1 MHPFAG
7 SHVSSCAPY
16 TGRMTSD
23 AMQNLLRKARLGVL
37 VTIKKDGRPQLSNV
51 SYVYD
56 PESSL
61 VRVSVTDGRAKTGNL
76 RRDPRASF
84 YVANADGNTYVVAEG
99 TAELTPVAADPHDAV
114 VDELVEHFRAVR
126 GSDHPDWDEFRR
138 AMVSEK
144 RLLVRLPVDRTYGLS
159 Q

>member
-1 MHPFAG
+1 
-7 SHVSSCAPY
+7 
-16 TGRMTSD
+16 MTQD
-23 AMQNLLRKARLGVL
+23 ATMNVLQNGRLGVL

-51 SYVYD
+51 SYIYD
-56 PESSL
+56 PATN
-61 VRVSVTDGRAKTGNL
+61 VIRISVTDGRAKTRNL

-99 TAELTPVAADPHDAV
+99 TVELTAVAADPHDAV

-126 GSDHPDWDEFRR
+126 GSEHSDWGEFRE
-138 AMVSEK
+138 AMVAQR